1 TNQLGAIFFTSV
13 GALLQKKEEKEVSS
27 FLYHSSSE
35 AHTGELNDSKAPF
48 FYCGGHE
55 NWLNQFAITQAGT
68 RHAQLRE
75 LVYCIFRQVGH
86 QVARMIADTQYRA
99 ARNQPNT
106 TLAEHLEE
114 FEQLW
119 CWISK
124 QWCAELSGNE
134 QEIFANVETE
144 TERDLFRIL
153 KNFARFA
160 ADKKEPDF
168 PFSIQHVATRLG

>member
-1 TNQLGAIFFTSV
+1 
-13 GALLQKKEEKEVSS
+13 
-27 FLYHSSSE
+27 
-35 AHTGELNDSKAPF
+35 
-48 FYCGGHE
+48 
-55 NWLNQFAITQAGT
+55 
-68 RHAQLRE
+68 RE

-168 PFSIQHVATRLG
+168 PFSIQHVATRLGVSFQYVSKLRQRFVDASIIVQTELPITNCRAGRFRWLL